1 MKIYIDGFWG
11 SVSAVVT
18 LNFHLGVHLTFKSNM
33 AAFDLCRGTTNIS
46 NNFPQYSS
54 MCMYSADF
62 SYTEVLMIAES
73 IYDKFFSFKNTFDF
87 SI

>member
-18 LNFHLGVHLTFKSNM
+18 LNFHLGVNLTFKSKM

-54 MCMYSADF
+54 MCMYSA
-62 SYTEVLMIAES
+62 EVLMIAES
-73 IYDKFFSFKNTFDF
+73 IYDKFFSFKNTFDL